1 MASTPRT
8 PMTRPAPPPNRLAH
22 PWWYA
27 IGGLAGAVL
36 AATALLWYGGGI
48 SRADLPGL
56 PDPGIVTTWALPA
69 ARLGTQVCAVATVG
83 LLLAAVLLS
92 PREAG
97 GLSAVGYRRLRA
109 AGWTALAWCLSA
121 LLTLG
126 YTLSDLLGQ
135 PVSQAATLSALI
147 NFAVSVNLGQAL
159 GLSAVL
165 AAAVFVTCRVSLR
178 PTGATIALGLAL
190 LAVVPPVFTGHTTG
204 AGNHQLAVSSLLLH
218 VVPVTLWA
226 GGLLALAMT
235 GHRGSGAGAGI
246 STGTA
251 HLATAVRRFSV
262 LATVCLIA
270 VAGSGLLSALT
281 RLPGGLA
288 DLATSR
294 YGQLVLVK
302 TGLLAVLAVVG
313 GWQRFRALPAL
324 RDGDRRRFARVTAV
338 EIGLFGL
345 AIGAAVALSRT
356 PTPNGELVEEDLAT
370 TLLGFP
376 MPGPLSVGAVLSDW
390 LPDPLFI
397 VAALAAAGLYLAG
410 VWRLHRRGDRWPAAR
425 TFAFLGGCAV
435 LLVATSSGLA
445 RYGMVLFSVHM
456 GQHLLVAMLA
466 PILLALS
473 GPVTLALRAFRKA
486 DDPAWPGPREWLQGS
501 LRLRIVK
508 VLAHP
513 IVALVH
519 YVAAMY
525 LMYFTGL
532 YEFALRSHA
541 AHLAMML
548 HFFMAGY
555 LFFWVVIG
563 VDPAPR
569 PRPTPPLRMVLV
581 LLAMVL
587 HAFLG
592 VAIMQATTLL
602 AADWFTAL
610 PRDWGPSP
618 LEDQRTAGGI
628 AWSFGEIPTLFVVG
642 ALLVQW
648 IRADEREQ
656 RRLDRAADRAAA
668 EGREEEALAAYN
680 AMLARL
686 AERDSAERR

>member
-1 MASTPRT
+1 
-8 PMTRPAPPPNRLAH
+8 MTRPAPPPNRVTR
-22 PWWYA
+22 PWAYA
-27 IGGLAGAVL
+27 IGGLAGTVV
-36 AATALLWYGGGI
+36 AATALLWYGGGV
-48 SRADLPGL
+48 RREPLPGL

-126 YTLSDLLGQ
+126 YTLSDLIGQ
-135 PVSQAATLSALI
+135 PFGQAVTLRALI

-159 GLSAVL
+159 ALSAVF
-165 AAAVFVTCRVSLR
+165 AAVVFVTCRVSLR
-178 PTGATIALGLAL
+178 PTGATVALGLAV

-235 GHRGSGAGAGI
+235 GHRGSVAGAG
-246 STGTA
+246 SGTA

-262 LATVCLIA
+262 LATVCLAA
-270 VAGSGLLSALT
+270 VAGSGLLSALA
-281 RLPGGLA
+281 RLPGGVA
-288 DLATSR
+288 DLTTSR

-302 TGLLAVLAVVG
+302 TGLLAVLAAVG

-345 AIGAAVALSRT
+345 AIGAAVALART
-356 PTPNGELVEEDLAT
+356 PTPEGELVEEDLAT

-376 MPGPLSVGAVLSDW
+376 MPGPMSVGTLLGDW

-397 VAALAAAGLYLAG
+397 VATLGAAGLYLAG

-425 TFAFLGGCAV
+425 TFAFLGGCAIV
-435 LLVATSSGLA
+435 LVATSSGLA
-445 RYGMVLFSVHM
+445 RYGPVLFSVHM
-456 GQHLLVAMLA
+456 VQHLLVAMLA
-466 PILLALS
+466 PILLTLS
-473 GPVTLALRAFRKA
+473 GPVTLALRAFHKA
-486 DDPAWPGPREWLQGS
+486 ADPAWPGPREWVQGA
-501 LRLRIVK
+501 LRLRIGK

-513 IVALVH
+513 VVALAQ

-548 HFFMAGY
+548 HFLGAGY

-618 LEDQRTAGGI
+618 LDDQRTAGGV

-648 IRADEREQ
+648 MRADEREQ
-656 RRLDRAADRAAA
+656 RRLDRAADRADA

-686 AERDSAERR
+686 AERDAAAVDSRRSAR

>member
-1 MASTPRT
+1 
-8 PMTRPAPPPNRLAH
+8 MTRPAPPPNRVAR
-22 PWWYA
+22 PWA
-27 IGGLAGAVL
+27 SAVGGLAGAVV
-36 AATALLWYGGGI
+36 AATALLWYGGGV
-48 SRADLPGL
+48 RRDALPGL

-97 GLSAVGYRRLRA
+97 GLSAIGYRRLRA

-126 YTLSDLLGQ
+126 YTLSDLIGQ
-135 PVSQAATLSALI
+135 PISEAVTLRALT
-147 NFAVSVNLGQAL
+147 NFALSVNLGQAL
-159 GLSAVL
+159 ALSAVF

-178 PTGATIALGLAL
+178 PTGATVALGLAV
-190 LAVVPPVFTGHTTG
+190 LAVVPPIFTGHTTG

-235 GHRGSGAGAGI
+235 GWRGTGSG
-246 STGTA
+246 SGTT

-262 LATVCLIA
+262 LATVCLVA
-270 VAGSGLLSALT
+270 VAGSGLLSALA

-288 DLATSR
+288 DLTTSR

-302 TGLLAVLAVVG
+302 TGLLAVLAIVG

-345 AIGAAVALSRT
+345 AIGAAVALART
-356 PTPNGELVEEDLAT
+356 PTPEGELVEEDLAT

-376 MPGPLSVGAVLSDW
+376 MPGPMSVGTLLGDW

-397 VAALAAAGLYLAG
+397 VATLGAAGLYLAG
-410 VWRLHRRGDRWPAAR
+410 VWRLHRRGDRWPAAC
-425 TFAFLGGCAV
+425 TFAFLGGCAII
-435 LLVATSSGLA
+435 LVATSSGLA
-445 RYGMVLFSVHM
+445 RYGPVLFSVHM
-456 GQHLLVAMLA
+456 VQHLLVAMLA

-473 GPVTLALRAFRKA
+473 GPVTLALRTFHKA
-486 DDPAWPGPREWLQGS
+486 EDPAWPGPREWVQGA
-501 LRLRIVK
+501 LRLRIGK

-513 IVALVH
+513 AVALAQ

-548 HFFMAGY
+548 HFLGAGY

-569 PRPTPPLRMVLV
+569 PRPAPPLRMVLV

-618 LEDQRTAGGI
+618 LDDQRTAGGI

-648 IRADEREQ
+648 MRADEREQ
-656 RRLDRAADRAAA
+656 RRLDRAADRADA

-686 AERDSAERR
+686 AERDSAAGEVKRSAR